1 MFFSFIKACE
11 SKNLLKQDFQ
21 VLERRPL
28 NVSETVLQQNVR
40 LAKND
45 IFGHLQVPLDT
56 LDYVAGW
63 QKLW

>member
-45 IFGHLQVPLDT
+45 IFGHLAT
-56 LDYVAGW
+56 GAIRHT
-63 QKLW
+63 

>member
-45 IFGHLQVPLDT
+45 IFGHLPT
-56 LDYVAGW
+56 GAIRHT
-63 QKLW
+63 